1 LVLDL
6 YLTAKND
13 ISNLTAKNSLL
24 RFWQVGRSG
33 GFVEVVVVV
42 VVVIGNW

>member
-1 LVLDL
+1 MVLDL

-13 ISNLTAKNSLL
+13 VSNLTVKNSLL

-42 VVVIGNW
+42 VVSESNQ